1 MGTCTLGI
9 VTHAKNINLF
19 AATRVLQE
27 ALKPHLGPSC
37 SMTATL
43 SPTCELAR
51 FVFQVPEGNNATS
64 MTRRLSIFFD
74 CQTDNPEFGDDHISL
89 SLGCWGTS
97 VELMKAAT
105 LALAKLAGPS
115 SKAYLLAD
123 DSADEDFVDLMPNAM
138 SQDPEVRRLT
148 ELAQKA
154 RQLQIGEEISE
165 FSTDMWLTERHSGA
179 TRLQY
184 LDWVVNRIEVAIHLA
199 EIHAEEKVQG

>member
-9 VTHAKNINLF
+9 VTHAKHINLF
-19 AATRVLQE
+19 AATKVLQE
-27 ALKPHLGPSC
+27 ALKPHFGPSC
-37 SMTATL
+37 SMSASI
-43 SPTCELAR
+43 SPACELMR
-51 FVFQVPEGNNATS
+51 FVFQVPDGNNAIS
-64 MTRRLSIFFD
+64 MTRRLSVFFD

-123 DSADEDFVDLMPNAM
+123 DSTDEDFVDLMPNAM
-138 SQDPEVRRLT
+138 SQDPEVKRLT
-148 ELAQKA
+148 ALAEKA

-165 FSTDMWLTERHSGA
+165 FSTDMWLAERHSGE

-184 LDWVVNRIEVAIHLA
+184 LDWAVNRVEVALHLA
-199 EIHAEEKVQG
+199 ELHAGEKVQG